1 MVLELR
7 GCTEVS
13 CCELVQPG
21 CGTGF
26 SHACQTEKAAIK
38 SAPPEGTRIEDFTS
52 RMAWITKAADQ
63 FHLLMQE
70 SRSFMEGELRTMAG
84 WADMLDR

>member
-1 MVLELR
+1 MAAQRFPV
-7 GCTEVS
+7 VNWFS
-13 CCELVQPG
+13 PDVELV
-21 CGTGF
+21 F

-38 SAPPEGTRIEDFTS
+38 SVPPEGTKIEDFTS

-84 WADMLDR
+84 WVDMPDR

>member
-1 MVLELR
+1 
-7 GCTEVS
+7 
-13 CCELVQPG
+13 
-21 CGTGF
+21 
-26 SHACQTEKAAIK
+26 
-38 SAPPEGTRIEDFTS
+38 
-52 RMAWITKAADQ
+52 MAWITKAADQ